1 MDDDRLN
8 ELVLRS
14 VYRLCCI
21 GIFKLAKTDK
31 NGLSVLYADLK
42 LQCACLRIVL
52 LLSVANVEG
61 MYSVLYINCYASC
74 VGLMKYE

>member
-8 ELVLRS
+8 ELVLRFM
-14 VYRLCCI
+14 YRLCCII

-31 NGLSVLYADLK
+31 NALSVLYADLK
-42 LQCACLRIVL
+42 LQCAGLRIVL

-61 MYSVLYINCYASC
+61 MYSVYYI
-74 VGLMKYE
+74 